1 MGKKSFVRGAF
12 ILGVAGVVGKFIGAF
27 FRIPL
32 ANIIQPEG
40 IGLYQMAYPVY
51 IALLTIST
59 AGLPTAIAKMV
70 AENLALGHNREAHR
84 IFQISFKMLA
94 ILGIIATI
102 ILAAVT
108 PLFAK
113 FIQNDKVILPLLS
126 IAPSLFFVSVMSA
139 YRGYFQ
145 GMQMMGPTAVT
156 QITEQIGK
164 LVIGLSLAYALVGK
178 GVEYGA
184 AGAIIGVTL
193 SEVIALGVI
202 IYIYNKHKSEIEY
215 GIRTSPKLER
225 IPTSRSII
233 SQLIKIA
240 IPITVGASVIPLVN
254 MVDLV
259 IIPRRLVSIG
269 YGVERATEMYG
280 YLTGYANVFINFPQV
295 VTLALAVSLVPA
307 ISESAALKDYG
318 MVKHKS
324 VTGIRLAI
332 LFGLPSA
339 VGLSIL
345 AAPIIKL
352 LYGSLTE
359 NEVSA
364 VARVLSLVS
373 YSLIFLTLNQ
383 TVTAILQGVGK
394 VVLPVRNMFIGA
406 LAKSI
411 TNFVLVGIPVLNI
424 RGAAIGTIVCYG
436 VAASLNFATV
446 KRHTRMEFKVMDF
459 VVRPIVSVV
468 AMAISVLYSYNWII
482 EKTGRNSISTIASIV
497 IGIIVYL
504 IMLLVIGALK
514 QDDFDIIPGGRILAK
529 ILTKLGIYKNR
540 KE

>member
-1 MGKKSFVRGAF
+1 MGRKSFVKGAF
-12 ILGVAGVVGKFIGAF
+12 ILGAAGIVGKFIGAF

-32 ANIIQPEG
+32 ANIIKPEG

-70 AENLALGHNREAHR
+70 AENIALGQNREAHR

-94 ILGIIATI
+94 ILGITATI
-102 ILAAVT
+102 ILAAVA
-108 PLFAK
+108 PLFAT
-113 FIQNDKVILPLLS
+113 FIQNDKVIFPLIS
-126 IAPSLFFVSVMSA
+126 IAPALFFVSVMSA

-164 LVIGLSLAYALVGK
+164 LIFGLLLASLLIDK

-184 AGAIIGVTL
+184 MGAIIGVTL

-202 IYIYNKHKSEIEY
+202 IYIYNRHKSAIEY
-215 GIRTSPKLER
+215 GIRISPRLKY
-225 IPTSRSII
+225 IPSSRSIV
-233 SQLIKIA
+233 SQLVKIA
-240 IPITVGASVIPLVN
+240 IPITLGASVIPLVN

-269 YGVERATEMYG
+269 YVTERATEMYG

-307 ISESAALKDYG
+307 ISESAVLKEYTT
-318 MVKHKS
+318 VRQKS
-324 VTGIRLAI
+324 ITGIRLAI

-345 AAPIIKL
+345 AAPVIRL

-364 VARVLSLVS
+364 IARVLSVVSFSLV
-373 YSLIFLTLNQ
+373 FLTLNQ
-383 TVTAILQGVGK
+383 TITAILQGVNR
-394 VVLPVRNMFIGA
+394 VVLPVRNMLIGA

-411 TNFVLVGIPVLNI
+411 TNYFLVGIPSLNI
-424 RGAAIGTIVCYG
+424 LGAAFGTIICYA
-436 VAASLNFATV
+436 VAASLNFAAV
-446 KRHTRMEFKVMDF
+446 KKYTRIEFKVMDF
-459 VVRPIVSVV
+459 VVKPILSVTAMAVSV
-468 AMAISVLYSYNWII
+468 IYSYNWII
-482 EKTGRNSISTIASIV
+482 DKTGRNSIGVMAAIL

-504 IMLLVIGALK
+504 LMLLIIGSLK
-514 QDDFDIIPGGRILAK
+514 QHDFEIIPGGTILAK
-529 ILTKLGIYKNR
+529 VLTKLGILKNR